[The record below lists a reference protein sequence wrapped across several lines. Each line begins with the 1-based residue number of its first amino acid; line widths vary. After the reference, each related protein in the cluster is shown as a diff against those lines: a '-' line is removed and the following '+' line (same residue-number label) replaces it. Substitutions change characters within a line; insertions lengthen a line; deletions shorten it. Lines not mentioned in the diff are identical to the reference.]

1 MAYETMYT
9 PTLEVAAFAAFHKAD
24 LYPGDDTAY
33 FKAPCLV
40 EKGTKTFDT
49 LVARLTKIADTVGAT
64 KLKSGKYALETL
76 GLKVTKD
83 EDGEP
88 TNIYKFTPT
97 SKKSPMAVDGDVNP
111 MGRCDK
117 LGLAIGQGST
127 VVLKISCDKG
137 TKGQVRSYLDA
148 VQVGHL
154 EEYSAGGDSTDTS
167 GFGKIE
173 GGYKHEA
180 GFMPSAPDGDDE
192 PAEDM
197 DDGGDLKI

>member
-117 LGLAIGQGST
+117 LGLAIGQGSK

-180 GFMPSAPDGDDE
+180 GFMPSADSDDE
-192 PAEDM
+192 PVEDM